1 MQSQSPKTK
10 ALLLSLVFLLLAL
23 ASALGYLSATGHDLR
38 NSRGILVKLFSENAH
53 HIHSWRAL
61 SHGEDQHIDIGLDTP
76 RIGLLDDAIAFR
88 RVLPEGQRK
97 DSAEWSVRRTLGS
110 LDASRFGYFSFWVRG
125 EPEKAHELAIE
136 VTFTLADPNKSTRVM
151 EGRSFVLNLG
161 PDWTR
166 VVVPLN
172 KIEGIEDWRRL
183 TGINMKIIANGNRTS
198 PINAFWLD
206 DMTLFQSDAPEK
218 AQEGATVALAQLPN
232 LGGQESGDDYRSRLK
247 QRLVGWPKQMLV
259 DPQTLPK
266 DDAALLHRLAEDTW
280 RGIDDLTDRQS
291 GLPLDRVQFPAEG
304 SDVDKAII
312 GDYTNI
318 TNIGF
323 YFLSITA
330 ASELGLI
337 SREVA
342 IEKIKTTLTSL
353 ENVET
358 SHGFYFNY
366 YNTTT
371 LARTDDLISFVD
383 SSWLTS
389 GLIVARQ
396 AFPEIADRAT
406 RLIDQGNF
414 KFFYDEAT
422 GRMSHGSNGRL
433 GQQLKIDYGVF
444 FTEARL
450 GSLIGIGKGDLPEK
464 LWFQT
469 VRTYPPEETWQR
481 GVPIDWKE
489 QEADGITWFN
499 AHYHWRDHDYVPSW
513 GGSMFEA
520 LMPLLV
526 IDEIKY
532 APNSLGKND
541 IAHTQL
547 QRIYAMEDLH
557 YPVWGMSP
565 SSTPDGQGYTEYGV
579 PMLGTGGYKVGAVTP
594 HAAVLALMTEPQEA
608 TKNIRKLI
616 RDYPV
621 YGDYGLY
628 DAVDPMTHQVGRNYL
643 CLDQAMILVALAN
656 HLKDHAVQKYFAK
669 DPIIQR
675 TLPMLKLE
683 RF

>member
-1 MQSQSPKTK
+1 
-10 ALLLSLVFLLLAL
+10 
-23 ASALGYLSATGHDLR
+23 
-38 NSRGILVKLFSENAH
+38 
-53 HIHSWRAL
+53 
-61 SHGEDQHIDIGLDTP
+61 
-76 RIGLLDDAIAFR
+76 LDDSIAFHR
-88 RVLPEGQRK
+88 ILPEGQTR

-110 LDASRFGYFSFWVRG
+110 LDASRFNQLSFWIRG
-125 EPEKAHELAIE
+125 EAAKPNQLALE
-136 VTFTLADPNKSTRVM
+136 VTFTLADPNKPAHSI
-151 EGRSFVLNLG
+151 EGHSFALNLG
-161 PDWTR
+161 PDWTQ
-166 VVVPLN
+166 VIVPLR

-183 TGINMKIIANGNRTS
+183 TGINIKVIASGNRTS
-198 PINAFWLD
+198 PVNAFWID
-206 DMTLFQSDAPEK
+206 DLTLLNSDDAEEPK
-218 AQEGATVALAQLPN
+218 DGVVVALTRLPSI
-232 LGGQESGDDYRSRLK
+232 GSAESGGEYRTRLK

-259 DPQTLPK
+259 DPATLPK
-266 DDAALLHRLAEDTW
+266 DDLGLLKRLAEDTW
-280 RGIDDLTDRQS
+280 RGIDDLTDRES

-304 SDVDKAII
+304 LDVDQAII

-323 YFLSITA
+323 YFLSVTA
-330 ASELGLI
+330 ASELGFI
-337 SREVA
+337 SRETA

-358 SHGFYFNY
+358 SHGFFFNY

-414 KFFYDEAT
+414 HFFYDEAT

-489 QEADGITWFN
+489 QQADGISWFN
-499 AHYHWRDHDYVPSW
+499 AHYHWHDRDYVPSW

-541 IAHTQL
+541 ITHTQL
-547 QRIYAMEDLH
+547 QRIYATEDLH

-565 SSTPDGQGYTEYGV
+565 SSTADGQGYTEYGV
-579 PMLGTGGYKVGAVTP
+579 PMLGTGGYKTGAVTP
-594 HAAVLALMTEPQEA
+594 HAAVLALMTDPQEA
-608 TKNIRKLI
+608 IKNIRRLI
-616 RDYPV
+616 RDYPA

-656 HLKDHAVQKYFAK
+656 HLKDHAIQKHFAQ
-669 DPIIQR
+669 DPIIQK

-683 RF
+683 KF